1 MSYYKIIA
9 GGKVLD
15 VNDVYLRWQA
25 SHGVMLACDAADA
38 QFICPRD
45 GSAVWHPAWL
55 NPVPAGAVYDG
66 DIEAAEVDAD
76 EYASLLAQ
84 LDAGSVVENPGENVE
99 DTAGDTAGDAAEDSG
114 GSSPAAPSA
123 VDIKALLEEQKALRE
138 QVQLLTECLLEMSE
152 EVYV

>member
-1 MSYYKIIA
+1 MSYYKILA

-15 VNDVYLRWQA
+15 VNSVFLRWQA
-25 SHGVMLACDAADA
+25 RHGVMLACDAADA

-55 NPVPAGAVYDG
+55 NPAPAGAAYDG
-66 DIEAAEVDAD
+66 DVEAVEIDAE
-76 EYASLLAQ
+76 EYAALLAQ
-84 LDAGSVVENPGENVE
+84 LDTGSVVENPGENVE
-99 DTAGDTAGDAAEDSG
+99 DAAGDAAGDAVEDSG

-123 VDIKALLEEQKALRE
+123 VDIKALLEEQKALKE
-138 QVQLLTECLLEMSE
+138 QVRMLTECVLEMSE